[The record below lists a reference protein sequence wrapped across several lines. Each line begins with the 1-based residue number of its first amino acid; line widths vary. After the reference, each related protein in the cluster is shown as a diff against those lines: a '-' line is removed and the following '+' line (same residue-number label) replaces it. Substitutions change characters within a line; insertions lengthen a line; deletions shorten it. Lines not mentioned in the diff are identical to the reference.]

1 LSLPS
6 LSDLAAASTPEE
18 YAATTATEILRE
30 GSYDFVKAELE
41 HLGLW
46 DADFQQLEA
55 GLTRIAF
62 L

>member
-1 LSLPS
+1 LQQRQP
-6 LSDLAAASTPEE
+6 TEE